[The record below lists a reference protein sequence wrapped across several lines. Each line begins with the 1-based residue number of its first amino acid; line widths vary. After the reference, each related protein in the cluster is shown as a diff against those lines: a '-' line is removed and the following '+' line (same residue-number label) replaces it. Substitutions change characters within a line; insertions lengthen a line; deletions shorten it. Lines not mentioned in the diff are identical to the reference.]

1 MILIAAL
8 GASALTGFFG
18 FGHSWLQGRRE
29 AKTAR
34 WQSRRSAYSRLLA
47 ATAMVVHDADTL
59 HLMMQSRSGIGEG
72 VDVVLHYRRTIEVV
86 DLHELVHPTMTAL
99 HGAWADVWTVGT
111 PQAVHLANVAV
122 DACTEA
128 MRAATESGQGR
139 SDLSTRLR
147 GVKWTDQQLASWR
160 AAQHA
165 LALARAKFANL
176 AREELEVEVTDL
188 LLRQDSEA

>member
-8 GASALTGFFG
+8 GASALTGLVG
-18 FGHSWLQGRRE
+18 FGLSWLQTRRE
-29 AKTAR
+29 AKTVR

-72 VDVVLHYRRTIEVV
+72 VDVVLHYRKPIEAV

-99 HGAWADVWTVGT
+99 HEALADVWTVGT
-111 PQAVHLANVAV
+111 PQAVRFANVAADGSAEV
-122 DACTEA
+122 
-128 MRAATESGQGR
+128 MRAATESGQAR
-139 SDLSTRLR
+139 SELGTRLR
-147 GVKWTDQQLASWR
+147 GVKWTDEQLASWR

-165 LALARAKFANL
+165 LASARAKFANL
-176 AREELEVEVTDL
+176 V
-188 LLRQDSEA
+188 S